1 MKKNYF
7 KALVAT
13 LALTGL
19 GAAQQALAD
28 EVQAST
34 EASPKWYRIFT
45 PNRSGLSI
53 TSNGSGQGITN
64 TKDATTPYDEA
75 LLWRFEAG
83 ATAGTYKI
91 INMDGTS
98 ISATTVTGNP
108 AQYVSVAAAQG
119 SDWTIKA
126 IDGKDDLYT
135 IACGT
140 AQFNTSQDPPAYKLY
155 NWGSGTNTND
165 GGCQYRFEYVP
176 MDALGQAQAKALSM
190 LKNTQEGTNPGQY
203 AKTDRDAFQTA
214 VNAATT
220 EDEVNA
226 AIAAYTAKMIQVQAG
241 KTYYI
246 VSGPSADYC
255 QGSYIY
261 SNGSKSQPMW
271 GEKVVAAPYAWTFE
285 DAGSGKFYVK
295 SYATGE
301 YIEPNSTGMTGA
313 TTTSATAK
321 TAYTVKSLG
330 EGAFNITPDGKYP
343 LHAQNAG
350 KLLVMW
356 DGGLNTASA
365 WKFEEITDAE
375 LNAAPTIAS
384 ASVASGSQIYAPG
397 NKEQVLLRFE
407 AVVASFQGSIPLK
420 GLTLDLGATRVNDLK
435 NIKLFT
441 SENYDFITAGERK
454 ATLVGTLASPTAN
467 EVTIPVDKLVEM
479 APGKSIFYVTADIAD
494 EAEINDLVDASVK
507 SISYGPDP
515 DNGTNDH
522 ENFAVANGNPEGAAR
537 IWPIQSAPFEPY
549 TLGSHFWRIPAMV
562 VLHNQKGENA
572 KKNGRVV
579 VMADNR
585 FNHNGDLPNHIDVYE
600 RHSDDNGK
608 TWSDSKLVAGSDAD
622 HKLINVANNG
632 FGDAALVETNEGR
645 LIAIMVAGQAY
656 FSSNPNSP
664 NIPVIITSDD
674 AGETWS
680 TPRTL
685 KDELYN
691 GTYDEGQVQGSFAG
705 SGRGLVLKRQSD
717 PSRNGRIMFAM
728 SHRFTGKAI
737 QEYIIY
743 SDDEGETWQMSPNSA
758 YSGGDESK
766 LVELADG
773 TVMIS
778 VRQSGKRG
786 YNTSTDG
793 GMTWG
798 TQGRWDDINGNA
810 CNGDILYFNENVLL
824 HSYINNG
831 SRKNLTVKASFDQG
845 KTWTK
850 SLVVCQP
857 SSCYSTMDITADGRV
872 GIFYE
877 DASSSTG
884 FVMNYAVFPIDW
896 LAPGEVA
903 VGINQATT
911 TVKQTKEDNTFFD
924 LSGRRVK
931 APTKGVFVTAKGD
944 KVIK

>member
-19 GAAQQALAD
+19 GAAQQAMAD

-45 PNRSGLSI
+45 PNRNGLSI

-83 ATAGTYKI
+83 ATTGTYKI

-98 ISATTVTGNP
+98 ISATTTTGNP
-108 AQYVSVAAAQG
+108 AQYVSVAADKG
-119 SDWTIKA
+119 SDWSIKA
-126 IDGKDDLYT
+126 IDGQDDLYT

-140 AQFNTSQDPPAYKLY
+140 AQFNTSQDAPAYKLY
-155 NWGSGTNTND
+155 NWGSGTNTAD
-165 GGCQYRFEYVP
+165 KGCQYRFEYVP
-176 MDALGQAQAKALSM
+176 MDALEQAQVKALSM
-190 LKNTQEGTNPGQY
+190 LKSTLEGTNPGQY
-203 AKTDRDAFQTA
+203 SQADREAFKTA

-220 EDEVNA
+220 EEEVSA
-226 AIAAYTAKMIQVQAG
+226 AIEAYTAKMIQVQAG

-261 SNGSKSQPMW
+261 STGSQSQPMW
-271 GEKVVAAPYAWTFE
+271 GAKVVAAPYAWTFE

-301 YIEPNSTGMTGA
+301 YIEPNSSVMTGA
-313 TTTSATAK
+313 TTTSKTAK
-321 TAYTVKSLG
+321 TAFTVKSLG

-343 LHAQNAG
+343 LHAQKVG
-350 KLLVMW
+350 SVLVMW

-365 WKFEEITDAE
+365 WKFEEITSDD

-420 GLTLDLGATRVNDLK
+420 GVKLNLGATNVKDLK

-441 SENYDFITAGERK
+441 SENYDFVTAGERK
-454 ATLVGTLASPTAN
+454 ATLVGTLEATTAN
-467 EVTIPVDKLVEM
+467 EVTIPVNDNVEM
-479 APGKSIFYVTADIAD
+479 APGTNIFYVTADITDDAKVGD
-494 EAEINDLVDASVK
+494 EVDASVL
-507 SISYGPDP
+507 SINYGTD
-515 DNGTNDH
+515 DA
-522 ENFAVANGNPEGAAR
+522 NFTVANGNPEGEGR
-537 IWPIQSAPFEPY
+537 IWSVQSAPFEPY
-549 TLGSHFWRIPAMV
+549 TLGSHYWRIPAMV

-656 FSSNPNSP
+656 FSSSPSSP

-691 GTYDEGQVQGSFAG
+691 GTYAEGQVQGSFAG

-798 TQGRWDDINGNA
+798 TQGRWDDINGVA

-831 SRKNLTVKASFDQG
+831 SARKNLTVKASLDQG

-850 SLVVCQP
+850 EFVVCLP
-857 SSCYSTMDITADGRV
+857 SSGYSTMDITGDGQV
-872 GIFYE
+872 AIFYE
-877 DASSSTG
+877 DSACSTG
-884 FVMNYAVFPIDW
+884 YVQNYGVFPIDW
-896 LAPGEVA
+896 LTPGEVA

-911 TVKQTKEDNTFFD
+911 TVKQTKEDSTFFD

-931 APTKGVFVTAKGD
+931 APTKGIYVTAKGD
-944 KVIK
+944 KVVK